1 MRKIKGRGEGGN
13 EKKGGGMRKKG
24 GLRKRGICKKGEMVY
39 TEKGSS

>member
-1 MRKIKGRGEGGN
+1 MK
-13 EKKGGGMRKKG
+13 KKGGGMRKKG